1 MPTPGTPKIGTCL
14 WFDRN
19 AEEAVNFYVSLFADS
34 RIVSVTRYGKT
45 GPGPE
50 GSVLTITFELAGRE
64 FVALNGGPHFRFN
77 EAISMF
83 VQCDTQAEIDR
94 LWETLLEGGEAQQC
108 GWLKD
113 RFGLSWQILP
123 SSMDRMLR
131 DPDPKRSER
140 VMTAMLQMV
149 KLDIAQLERAYNSN

>member
-1 MPTPGTPKIGTCL
+1 MPSPGTKIGTCL

-19 AEEAVNFYVSLFADS
+19 AEEAANFYVSLFAGS
-34 RIVSVTRYGKT
+34 RIVSVTRYGKA

-50 GSVLTITFELAGRE
+50 GSVLTVAFELAGRE

-77 EAISMF
+77 EAISIF

-94 LWETLLEGGEAQQC
+94 LWEKLLEGGEAQQC

-113 RFGLSWQILP
+113 RFGLSWQIVP
-123 SSMDRMLR
+123 SALDRMLR
-131 DPDPKRSER
+131 DPERSDR
-140 VMTAMLQMV
+140 VMAALMQMV
-149 KLDIAQLERAYNSN
+149 KLDIAQLERAYSSS

>member
-1 MPTPGTPKIGTCL
+1 MPTPGTTIGTCL

-34 RIVSVTRYGKT
+34 RIVSVTRYGKA

-83 VQCDTQAEIDR
+83 VQCGTQAEIDR

-131 DPDPKRSER
+131 DEDPKRSER
-140 VMTAMLQMV
+140 VMIAMLQMV
-149 KLDIAQLERAYNSN
+149 KLDIAQLERAYSSS